1 MTGNGGHGG
10 ADQEKT
16 GRFVFEYELGEY
28 FWRFQSKGTQW
39 PRKGNGRPRNRNRGP
54 FDCRTKK
61 NTLNCNCSSY

>member
-28 FWRFQSKGTQW
+28 FWRFQKEPRKDHGESKGV
-39 PRKGNGRPRNRNRGP
+39 
-54 FDCRTKK
+54 
-61 NTLNCNCSSY
+61 SSSSAPAVQNLSGDQGL